1 MIGSINTRG
10 TSDLRRAES
19 MLRKFGFI
27 PVSET
32 EHLKIF
38 FRFADNSRFEI
49 YHISDKKGERK
60 WIHTITIRQDTEFVL
75 MKQR

>member
-1 MIGSINTRG
+1 MIGNINTRG

-38 FRFADNSRFEI
+38 FRFKDNSRFEI
-49 YHISDKKGERK
+49 YHISDKQKGDLK
-60 WIHTITIRQDTEFVL
+60 WVTTRQDTEL
-75 MKQR
+75 LLTKQRL

>member
-1 MIGSINTRG
+1 LIGSINTRG

-27 PVSET
+27 PVTET

-49 YHISDKKGERK
+49 FHNIRDKKGERK
-60 WIHTITIRQDTEFVL
+60 
-75 MKQR
+75 

>member
-1 MIGSINTRG
+1 LIGSINTRG

-60 WIHTITIRQDTEFVL
+60 WKIIMTKQDTVW
-75 MKQR
+75 